1 MSAGLIMLATGK
13 LALAMVLLAPPVA
26 AAAQAEDTATTRL
39 DVTLDRS
46 DWRYNL
52 GDTARF
58 RVSFSRSGRT
68 IAGSRAIVEIGA
80 ERMKPI
86 RTDTLRFSTGAQV
99 LKATRSDA
107 GFLRAN
113 ATAMIDSATYRGMA
127 TAAFSPETITP
138 VTTMPA
144 DFEEFWARTIEAAR
158 QVPLKPV
165 MTRLPKWS
173 NPAVDVYHVSFQNDR
188 ERSRLYG
195 MLSVPTRPG
204 KLPAI
209 LVVPGAGV
217 RPYFPDTAMA
227 RLGVIHLRLGIHG
240 IPVDRDSLLYS
251 ELRATALDG
260 YWKFGIESRDTYYY
274 KRVFAGVVRA
284 GDFIF
289 SLPRFDGANYVVQ
302 GGSQGGAL
310 AIVAGALDKRVKAI
324 SANHPA
330 LSDHFAYFSGR
341 PGGWPHIFADT
352 SGMRALPEKEET
364 LRYYDT
370 VNFARLLTVPGI
382 YTWGYNDNTVPPT
395 SAYAFYNLIRAPK
408 ELIIAPEAGHFTVPA
423 QDKRTRQWLLAKL
436 GIN

>member
-1 MSAGLIMLATGK
+1 MLSTGK
-13 LALAMVLLAPPVA
+13 LALAVLLLALPA
-26 AAAQAEDTATTRL
+26 SAAAQSDDTATVRL

-46 DWRYNL
+46 DWKYNI

-58 RVSFSRSGRT
+58 RVSFRRSGRT
-68 IAGSRAIVEIGA
+68 IPGSRVIVEIGA

-86 RTDTLRFSTGAQV
+86 RTDTLRFSTGV
-99 LKATRSDA
+99 HILKATRSDA
-107 GFLRAN
+107 GFLRAT

-127 TAAFSPETITP
+127 TAAFSPEKIAAT
-138 VTTMPA
+138 TTMPS

-158 QVPLKPV
+158 RVALKPV
-165 MTRLPKWS
+165 MTRLPEWS
-173 NPAVDVYHVSFQNDR
+173 SPEVDVYHVSFQNDR

-195 MLSVPTRPG
+195 MLSVPTRAG
-204 KLPAI
+204 KFPAI

-217 RPYFPDTAMA
+217 RPYFPDTAVA
-227 RLGVIHLRLGIHG
+227 RLGVIHLRIGIHG
-240 IPVDRDSLLYS
+240 IPVDRDSLLYN

-260 YWKFGIESRDTYYY
+260 YWKFGMESRDTYYY
-274 KRVFAGVVRA
+274 KRVFVGVVRA

-289 SLPRFDGANYVVQ
+289 SLPKFDGTNYVVQ

-310 AIVAGALDKRVKAI
+310 AIVAGVLDKRVKAI

-330 LSDHFAYFSGR
+330 LSDHFAYFAGK

-352 SGMRALPEKEET
+352 TGMRALPEKEET

-370 VNFARLLTVPGI
+370 VNFARLLKVPGV

-408 ELIIAPEAGHFTVPA
+408 ELIIAPAAGHFTVPA
-423 QDKRTRQWLLAKL
+423 QDKRTRQWVLGKL